1 MSESSSNIVFAGNE
15 PSDDLSVLDLLD
27 HVLNAGVVVRG
38 NLVISLA
45 GVDLIYV
52 GLDVLLTSIETDAFT
67 VLSEWDGESISNAI
81 VPTIQH
87 LSIHIIPTIS

>member
-1 MSESSSNIVFAGNE
+1 MSESSSNIVFTSNE

-52 GLDVLLTSIETDAFT
+52 GLDVLLTSIETA
-67 VLSEWDGESISNAI
+67 LRHMKAAPGPALE
-81 VPTIQH
+81 IQRKA
-87 LSIHIIPTIS
+87 